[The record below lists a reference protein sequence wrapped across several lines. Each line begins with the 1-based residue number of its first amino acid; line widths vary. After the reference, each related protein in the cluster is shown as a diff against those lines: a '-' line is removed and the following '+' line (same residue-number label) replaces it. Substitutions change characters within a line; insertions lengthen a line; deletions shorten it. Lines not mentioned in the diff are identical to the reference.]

1 MVEDAPVNTGA
12 ERDGNSSWRS
22 GVSVRRMQVNL
33 HQWARADNLRQFDD
47 LYNLVCDP
55 AFLSEAWRRVST
67 NSGAQTA
74 GIDGLT
80 VAAIEARLGVQP
92 FLMQLRDELKARTYR
107 PSPVRR
113 TQIPKANGKLRDLGI
128 PTVKDRVVQAV
139 LKAVLEPIFEADFLP
154 VSYGFRPNRR
164 AQDAIEEIV
173 YLARR
178 GYHVVLEA
186 DIEACFDQIDHTALL
201 EQIRSRISDKRVL
214 ALVKAFLK
222 AGVMHHGLFKD
233 SLTGAPQGGILS
245 PLPANIALTALDEH
259 FHTQWLTLMGTGYQR
274 TKRRRVGQGNWRLI
288 RYCDDF
294 VVMVSGT
301 ADQAEMLREQ
311 ITAVL
316 ARLGLRLA
324 TDKTRVVHVD
334 DGFDFLGQHIR
345 RQRRRGTA
353 KLVVYTK
360 PSAKAVKAIK
370 DRISERTYRHTLN
383 QSLGTLLASLNRM
396 LAGWANYFRHGVSK
410 KTFAAIDHHAWQRI
424 ARWLL
429 RKHRILRSQLRRFC
443 DQGWRFAEGSV
454 AFRGASSVAIVRYRY
469 RGAAISTPWT
479 IEPAATS

>member
-1 MVEDAPVNTGA
+1 
-12 ERDGNSSWRS
+12 
-22 GVSVRRMQVNL
+22 MQVKL
-33 HQWARADNLRQFDD
+33 HQWARADRSRRFDD

-55 AFLSEAWRRVST
+55 AFLIEAWQRVST
-67 NSGAQTA
+67 NSGARTA

-80 VAAIEARLGVQP
+80 VAAIEHRLGVQP
-92 FLMQLRDELKARTYR
+92 FLMEIRDELKARTYR

-113 TQIPKANGKLRDLGI
+113 TQIPKSNGKLRDLGI
-128 PTVKDRVVQAV
+128 PTVKDRIVQAA

-186 DIEACFDQIDHTALL
+186 DIEACFDQIDHAALMDR
-201 EQIRSRISDKRVL
+201 IRSRISDKRVL

-222 AGVMHHGLFKD
+222 AGVMNHGLFKD

-245 PLPANIALTALDEH
+245 PLLANIALTALDEH
-259 FHTQWLTLMGTGYQR
+259 FHTQWHTLMGTDYQR
-274 TKRRRVGQGNWRLI
+274 TKRRRTGQGNWRLI
-288 RYCDDF
+288 RYADDF
-294 VVMVSGT
+294 VVMVSGP
-301 ADQAEMLREQ
+301 AHHAEDLREQ
-311 ITAVL
+311 IAQVL
-316 ARLGLRLA
+316 ARLGLRLSA
-324 TDKTRVVHVD
+324 EKTRVVHID
-334 DGFDFLGQHIR
+334 DGFDFLGQNIR
-345 RQRRRGTA
+345 RQRKRGTD

-360 PSAKAVKAIK
+360 PSKKAIKAIK
-370 DRISERTYRHTLN
+370 DRVSERTHGHTFN
-383 QSLGTLLASLNRM
+383 QSLGTLLASVNRT

-429 RKHRILRSQLRRFC
+429 RKHRIPRSQLRRFC

-469 RGAAISTPWT
+469 RGAAIPTPWT
-479 IEPAATS
+479 IEPAATPG